1 MAAPYH
7 LLGSH
12 CSWTANPGYGLATE
26 CGLSDLPGVPGSDLP
41 RRQTRNT
48 QQCMFPSVSHTDPE
62 RLTNI
67 LESMLSKFHFHFVK
81 VDRIRFGRT
90 CDTSVV
96 QAASRCGIMFRT
108 EHGRGITLS
117 QFPPRLEDC
126 TTQHATE
133 VNILTRKIE
142 RKPTC
147 ELLRMES
154 GGNGRL
160 KK

>member
-1 MAAPYH
+1 
-7 LLGSH
+7 
-12 CSWTANPGYGLATE
+12 
-26 CGLSDLPGVPGSDLP
+26 
-41 RRQTRNT
+41 
-48 QQCMFPSVSHTDPE
+48 MFPFVSHTDPE

-67 LESMLSKFHFHFVK
+67 LESMSSKLHWSHFVK

-117 QFPPRLEDC
+117 QFPPRLEDS
-126 TTQHATE
+126 TIQHPTE
-133 VNILTRKIE
+133 GNILTRKIE

-147 ELLRMES
+147 ELLRMER
-154 GGNGRL
+154 GRNGRL